1 MQAIFISER
10 PSVKTVVYA
19 AAMQPG
25 GRPTT
30 RERSA
35 LGQRI
40 AQARVAAGIS
50 QKQLAEKL
58 STSQPAIAYW
68 ERAAVNL
75 RSDVLANIAAA
86 LGTSVDSLLGT
97 APTKSRV
104 ATAAPAGK
112 VRQAF
117 DAVSKL
123 PRRQQDA
130 IVKVV
135 SALVAQATVKTTD

>member
-10 PSVKTVVYA
+10 PSGKTVVYA

-97 APTKSRV
+97 APAKNRAPSAV
-104 ATAAPAGK
+104 PAGK

-135 SALVAQATVKTTD
+135 SALVAQAAVKTAG